1 MMRSGDHDRD
11 RDDLTPGEREAFA
24 ALPKERVPPGGLE
37 ERVVGALR
45 NQGLLASSP
54 RRAEGTRIWRG
65 WLVAAAAAGI
75 ALFASG
81 MATGQWMGARNT
93 ADVVSAVL
101 DGDAL
106 SRALQVQQAGSEY
119 VRAVARLS
127 DLADDLE
134 VEVEDLRPGREA
146 ARAALHAAAL
156 ELGRLAPEDAT
167 IQLVLAVLEDRGR
180 RAEEGMVRTTI
191 WF

>member
-1 MMRSGDHDRD
+1 MRSDGHNHD
-11 RDDLTPGEREAFA
+11 RDDLTPEEREAFD
-24 ALPKERVPPGGLE
+24 ALPREGVPPGGLE
-37 ERVVGALR
+37 DRVVGALR
-45 NQGLLASSP
+45 HEGLLASSLP
-54 RRAEGTRIWRG
+54 WARAARGVRG
-65 WLVAAAAAGI
+65 WLVAAAAAGL

-81 MATGQWMGARNT
+81 VATGQWMGARNT
-93 ADVVSAVL
+93 ADVVSAVM

-119 VRAVARLS
+119 VRAVAGLS
-127 DLADDLE
+127 DLADELE
-134 VEVEDLRPGREA
+134 AEDLAPGREA

-167 IQLVLAVLEDRGR
+167 IQLVLAVLEERSR
-180 RAEEGMVRTTI
+180 RADEGAVRTTI